1 MARSLTA
8 ANAIIMISIADLFPV
23 PQQLKQFA
31 TDDIFTTTP
40 LKSAETQ
47 MGVDGHLSAG
57 FVFVEVPQ
65 SVNLQADSPSCDIF
79 DNWWGASQTV
89 KDAYPANGVVIITS
103 VQKKWNLTRGFL
115 TSFPPMPDGG
125 KILKPRRFEITWES
139 IQPAAI

>member
-23 PQQLKQFA
+23 PQRLQQFA
-31 TDDIFTTTP
+31 TDDIFSTNP
-40 LKSAETQ
+40 LASAEVS

-57 FVFVEVPQ
+57 FVFVPVPQ
-65 SVNLQADSPSCDIF
+65 SINLQADSPSCDIF

-89 KDAYPANGVVIITS
+89 KDSYEAQGIVVIQAVRKQWT
-103 VQKKWNLTRGFL
+103 LTRGFL
-115 TSFPPMPDGG
+115 TAYPPIPDGG

-139 IQPAAI
+139 IRPSAI